1 MMAMGFE
8 MERFSVE
15 LVQSMSD
22 AVVYA
27 DAQGVIQFWNSGAT
41 RIFGIA
47 APDAIGQSL
56 DIIIPAKLRQRHW
69 DGYDKTM
76 ATGESRY
83 EAGALL
89 SVPAIR
95 QDGSR
100 ISVEFTIVPFRDDAG
115 RMAGI
120 AAVMRDMTR
129 QFEEMRA
136 LRKQVAQSLLAA
148 KNEGS

>member
-1 MMAMGFE
+1 MAMGFE

-120 AAVMRDMTR
+120 AAVMRDVTK
-129 QFEEMRA
+129 QFEDMRA
-136 LRKQVAQSLLAA
+136 LRKQLAERMLA
-148 KNEGS
+148 SKATSP

>member
-1 MMAMGFE
+1 MGFE

-27 DAQGVIQFWNSGAT
+27 DAQGVIQFWNSGAA

-47 APDAIGQSL
+47 AADAIGQSL

-120 AAVMRDMTR
+120 AAVMRDVTK
-129 QFEEMRA
+129 QFEDMRA
-136 LRKQVAQSLLAA
+136 LRKRLADKILA
-148 KNEGS
+148 SKATSP